1 MHGVGVKQRVCYAG
15 RTMDS
20 PAPPTPRSRGTA
32 AATAPQLEPGVD
44 SALATD
50 EQELVAALREGRD
63 EAYAALV
70 RRYGGRLLA
79 VTRRL
84 LRSEADAED
93 AVQDAFLAAFRA
105 IHGFAGQSKLSTW
118 LHRIAVNSALMRLR
132 TKRRHP
138 ETSIEDLLP
147 HFGEDGLH
155 RNEPVE
161 WRGTDGRLERQETRE
176 WVRAQID
183 RLPETYRTVLLLR
196 DIEELDTQ
204 ETAELL
210 EVTPNA
216 VKIRLHRARLALR
229 ELLDSQMREKR

>member
-1 MHGVGVKQRVCYAG
+1 
-15 RTMDS
+15 MDAS
-20 PAPPTPRSRGTA
+20 SPTPDA
-32 AATAPQLEPGVD
+32 AAPDPQL
-44 SALATD
+44 ATA
-50 EQELVAALREGRD
+50 EGSLETEEGLVAALRAGRD
-63 EAYAALV
+63 EAYASLV

-105 IHGFAGQSKLSTW
+105 IDGFEGHSRLSTW
-118 LHRIAVNSALMRLR
+118 LHRIAVNAALMRLR

-138 ETSIEDLLP
+138 EASIEELLP

-155 RNEPVE
+155 VDQPVD
-161 WRGTDGRLERQETRE
+161 WRGTDARLERQETRE

-183 RLPETYRTVLLLR
+183 RLPETYRTALVLR

-204 ETAELL
+204 ETADLL
-210 EVTPNA
+210 GITPNA

-229 ELLDSQMREKR
+229 ELLDSQMREER

>member
-1 MHGVGVKQRVCYAG
+1 MRGVGVKQRLCYAAED
-15 RTMDS
+15 MDAS
-20 PAPPTPRSRGTA
+20 CPAEPAAGTDA
-32 AATAPQLEPGVD
+32 AASGPQSE
-44 SALATD
+44 SATTPERESEHDLI
-50 EQELVAALREGRD
+50 AALRAGED
-63 EAYAALV
+63 EAYALLV

-93 AVQDAFLAAFRA
+93 AVQDAFLAAFRS
-105 IHGFAGQSKLSTW
+105 IHGFEGNSRLSTW
-118 LHRIAVNSALMRLR
+118 LHRIAVNAALMRLR

-138 ETSIEDLLP
+138 ETSIDELLP
-147 HFGEDGLH
+147 AFGEDGLH
-155 RNEPVE
+155 REQPIE
-161 WRGTDGRLERQETRE
+161 WRGTDVKLERQETRE

-183 RLPETYRTVLLLR
+183 RLPETYRTALLLR

-210 EVTPNA
+210 GITPNA

-229 ELLDSQMREKR
+229 ELLDAQMREKS

>member
-1 MHGVGVKQRVCYAG
+1 
-15 RTMDS
+15 MDASSPS
-20 PAPPTPRSRGTA
+20 PADDA
-32 AATAPQLEPGVD
+32 AAPDPQLAAAEASLETEEGLV
-44 SALATD
+44 SALRA
-50 EQELVAALREGRD
+50 GRD

-105 IHGFAGQSKLSTW
+105 IDGFEGHSRLSTW
-118 LHRIAVNSALMRLR
+118 LHRIAVNAALMRLR

-138 ETSIEDLLP
+138 ESSIEELLP

-155 RNEPVE
+155 VDQPVD
-161 WRGTDGRLERQETRE
+161 WRGTDARLERQETRE

-183 RLPETYRTVLLLR
+183 RLPETYRTALVLR

-204 ETAELL
+204 ETADLL
-210 EVTPNA
+210 GITPNA

-229 ELLDSQMREKR
+229 ELLDSQMREER